1 MADAV
6 LEAAGLVKSYAQ
18 GSRRATAL
26 AGVDLSVA
34 PGEWVAVMGP
44 SGCGKS
50 TLLNMLGGLDV
61 PDEGD
66 VHVCGQPLSA
76 LNETGRAMVRRRQL
90 GYVFQAYNLLP
101 QLDVAANV
109 ELPMRLAGVARRAAR
124 TQRDELLSALDLH
137 ELAHEL
143 PGNLSGGEQQRVA
156 FARAVANRPSVLLAD
171 EPTGALDSAA
181 ARTVLDL
188 LRAQHTAGQA
198 IVLVTHDHR
207 VASAADRVVVMQ
219 DGAIVDERRLS
230 DSATAPGF
238 TNLLAMEPW

>member
-1 MADAV
+1 MADPV
-6 LEAAGLVKSYAQ
+6 LEAIGLVKSYQQ

-61 PDEGD
+61 PDDGH
-66 VHVCGQPLSA
+66 VRVCGQALSG
-76 LNETGRAMVRRRQL
+76 LNETGRAVVRRQQL

-109 ELPMRLAGVARRAAR
+109 ELPMRLAGVARRTAR
-124 TQRDELLSALDLH
+124 ARRDELLSVLGLA
-137 ELAHEL
+137 ELVHEL

-171 EPTGALDSAA
+171 EPTGALDTAA
-181 ARTVLDL
+181 ARTVLDV
-188 LRAQHTAGQA
+188 LRAQHAAGQA

-230 DSATAPGF
+230 DTAAGPGF
-238 TNLLAMEPW
+238 SNLLAMETW